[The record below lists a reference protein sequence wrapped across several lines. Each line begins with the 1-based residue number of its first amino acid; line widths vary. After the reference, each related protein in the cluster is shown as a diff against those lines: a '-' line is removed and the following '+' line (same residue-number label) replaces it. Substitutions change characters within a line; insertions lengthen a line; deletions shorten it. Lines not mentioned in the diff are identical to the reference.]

1 MGSVNPPFLE
11 TAVNP
16 ITPQMSPL
24 KAGLRRVVLAV
35 EAMLFVA
42 GTACLCW
49 FFFVKGNSAG
59 HQAAESTS
67 FQQLRALPISPSI
80 KQSTGRAGTSA
91 LRRPLLPEGT
101 SLAQIEIPSLGLT
114 AMVDEGVSTGTLRRA
129 VGHIPGT
136 AMPGQTGNVA
146 VAAHRDTFFRRL
158 GELKPDDLIVMDTAS
173 GEYLYKVKSTRIVD
187 PYDTAVLKDAAQP
200 SLTLVTCYPFHYIG
214 HAPKRYIV
222 SAVQTGAAHAV
233 ESAGLPREAAETAQ
247 LKTR

>member
-1 MGSVNPPFLE
+1 VRTIEAL
-11 TAVNP
+11 
-16 ITPQMSPL
+16 L
-24 KAGLRRVVLAV
+24 LVV
-35 EAMLFVA
+35 

-67 FQQLRALPISPSI
+67 FQQLRTLPINPSI
-80 KQSTGRAGTSA
+80 KPSTA
-91 LRRPLLPEGT
+91 RPGAIVPRHQQLPEGT

-136 AMPGQTGNVA
+136 AMPGQPGNVA
-146 VAAHRDTFFRRL
+146 VAAHRDTFFRRV
-158 GELKPDDLIVMDTAS
+158 GELKPDDLIVMDTVS
-173 GEYLYKVKSTRIVD
+173 GEYLYKVKSAKIVD

-222 SAVQTGAAHAV
+222 TAEQTGAAHPV
-233 ESAGLPREAAETAQ
+233 ESAGLPTAAAESAQ